1 MSQKDISE
9 AKNPDLRGSVAAMHR
24 AAEAA
29 RQLAIQTG
37 TELIVTI
44 DGQLRR
50 ISGEELERLVIP
62 PVGEVK

>member
-9 AKNPDLRGSVAAMHR
+9 AENADLRGSVAAMHR

-37 TELIVTI
+37 TGLIIRI
-44 DGQLRR
+44 DGQVRYV
-50 ISGEELERLVIP
+50 SGEELERLVIP